1 MNTDASRL
9 PHSFAGVRW
18 QRARRRPVVLEVA
31 FAHENI
37 VIDTLEGLVPAEKG
51 DAVITG
57 VWGERWPVPSTRF
70 TELYEPVPT
79 TRMGEDGRYR
89 RRTSMVQTS
98 RLEQPLSLFLTD
110 EHSVL
115 SGNAGDWLV
124 QHADGSFGIV
134 ADGIFQQTYELIT

>member
-18 QRARRRPVVLEVA
+18 QHARRRPLVLEVT

-37 VIDTLEGLVPAEKG
+37 VIDTLEGLVPAETG

-57 VWGERWPVPSTRF
+57 VRGERWPVPSTRF
-70 TELYEPVPT
+70 AELYEPVPT

-89 RRTSMVQTS
+89 RRASVVRTS

-124 QHADGSFGIV
+124 QHADGSCGIV
-134 ADGIFQQTYELIT
+134 ADDIFERTYELIT

>member
-9 PHSFAGVRW
+9 PPSFAGVRW
-18 QRARRRPVVLEVA
+18 QYASRRPLVLEVA
-31 FAHENI
+31 FVQEKI
-37 VIDTLEGLVPAEKG
+37 VIDTLEGLVPAEAG

-57 VWGERWPVPSTRF
+57 VRGERWPVTSTRF
-70 TELYEPVPT
+70 AELYEPVPT

-89 RRTSMVQTS
+89 RRASVVRTS

-110 EHSVL
+110 EHSAL

-134 ADGIFQQTYELIT
+134 ADGIFQQTYEVIT

>member
-18 QRARRRPVVLEVA
+18 QHARRRPLVLEVA

-37 VIDTLEGLVPAEKG
+37 VIDTLEGLVPAATG

-57 VWGERWPVPSTRF
+57 VRGERWPVPRTRF
-70 TELYEPVPT
+70 AELYEPVLT
-79 TRMGEDGRYR
+79 TRIGEDGRYR
-89 RRTSMVQTS
+89 RRAGVVRTT

-110 EHSVL
+110 EQGVL
-115 SGNAGDWLV
+115 TGNVGDWLV
-124 QHADGSFGIV
+124 QHTDGRFGIV
-134 ADGIFQQTYELIT
+134 ADDIFERTYELIT